1 MIPSFYIYIYFLSSN
16 WLPLFLPNQAL
27 FCLIG
32 RYAGCKPTYGSLIG
46 NNIRDVRN
54 WSRRISRSKSCHRM
68 CFYKNNHLKTD
79 LDGYYSHWRRTTLSD
94 KKKRRRRRREEC
106 VCMCKIYKNWATV
119 ARPLHIE
126 YRKGYG
132 LKCQWCRLLQC
143 FCHGCFFSKSSPSA
157 CILVTKSKV
166 KSKASEWKSLQDKTL
181 THFYPMAKSAAWV

>member
-1 MIPSFYIYIYFLSSN
+1 MTIYHLLSKSSS
-16 WLPLFLPNQAL
+16 LLSYRSGMLD
-27 FCLIG
+27 
-32 RYAGCKPTYGSLIG
+32 CKPTYGSLIG

-54 WSRRISRSKSCHRM
+54 WSRRISRSKSYRRM
-68 CFYKNNHLKTD
+68 RFYKNNHLKTD
-79 LDGYYSHWRRTTLSD
+79 LGGCYPHWRRTASPD
-94 KKKRRRRRREEC
+94 VKKRERERERERERNEC
-106 VCMCKIYKNWATV
+106 VCMCENIEKLGYGGAAT
-119 ARPLHIE
+119 ACWE
-126 YRKGYG
+126 YRKRYG